1 MKKKKSTTKKK
12 DKIEDDLKSLLK
24 KMKPAHIRFITLYMG
39 GEDGSCFNNAT
50 KAYLRAFEIDT
61 PTIKVKQDK
70 GDDDYTSAYK
80 SARTN
85 SSQLLTN
92 TNIQKLRS
100 LILLKSGFDIENIKT
115 RYSELAYQNKNLP
128 IAITATDR
136 IAKIAGVISD
146 DKKVDIPQ
154 LTELGD
160 SLKALLTPKR

>member
-1 MKKKKSTTKKK
+1 MAKKTITKTQ
-12 DKIEDDLKSLLK
+12 DDELKALLK

-50 KAYLRAFEIDT
+50 KAYLRAYDIDT
-61 PTIKVKQDK
+61 PTIKIRQESGKE
-70 GDDDYTSAYK
+70 DYTKEYK
-80 SARTN
+80 SAKN
-85 SSQLLTN
+85 SGYDLLTKPD
-92 TNIQKLRS
+92 IQKLRH
-100 LILLKSGFDIENIKT
+100 LILLKSGFELDTIKR

>member
-1 MKKKKSTTKKK
+1 MAKKTITKTQ
-12 DKIEDDLKSLLK
+12 DEDLKALLK

-50 KAYLRAFEIDT
+50 KAYLRAFEINT
-61 PTIKVKQDK
+61 PTIKVKQK
-70 GDDDYTSAYK
+70 NGEDDYTPEYKGAKSSAYK
-80 SARTN
+80 
-85 SSQLLTN
+85 LLT
-92 TNIQKLRS
+92 TADIQKLRH
-100 LILLKSGFDIENIKT
+100 LILLKSGFEIDTIKR

>member
-1 MKKKKSTTKKK
+1 MAKKTTTKTQ
-12 DKIEDDLKSLLK
+12 DDELKALLK

-61 PTIKVKQDK
+61 PTIKVRQPK
-70 GDDDYTSAYK
+70 GEDDYTTQYK
-80 SARTN
+80 SARG
-85 SSQLLTN
+85 SASDLLTSP
-92 TNIQKLRS
+92 NIQKLRN
-100 LILLKSGFDIENIKT
+100 LILLKSGFEIDSIK
-115 RYSELAYQNKNLP
+115 RRFSELAYQNKNLP